1 MLQEGQKGR
10 KSALRWAGALAGA
23 GLVAALIAF
32 GTMSA
37 RAQDADA
44 PEYDQTAIDLGFRV
58 WKEKVTCGQC
68 HGWSGNGTP
77 DDPRSPIGMSLRQTQ
92 LTPEQMYEVIKCGRP
107 GTQMPAFDQRAYD
120 DDRCYGVTAAD
131 LGNATPPK
139 RGVYLIP
146 REINA
151 LVAYIFTNQVGRPN
165 EHTDAECRA
174 YFGETATICDN
185 LLLGGEVPAPEE
197 NPHQ

>member
-1 MLQEGQKGR
+1 MVQERQKAR
-10 KSALRWAGALAGA
+10 KSALRWAGVLAGA
-23 GLVAALIAF
+23 GMVAGLIAF

-37 RAQDADA
+37 KAQDSA

-77 DDPRSPIGMSLRQTQ
+77 DDPRAPIGLSLRTTQ
-92 LTPEQMYEVIKCGRP
+92 LTPEQVYEVIKCGRP
-107 GTQMPAFDQRAYD
+107 ATQMPAFDQRAYE
-120 DDRCYGVTAAD
+120 DDRCYGVTAAE

-151 LVAYIFTNQVGRPN
+151 LVAYIFTHQVGRSN
-165 EHTDAECRA
+165 DFTDEDCRA
-174 YFGETATICDN
+174 YFGQTATICDN
-185 LLLGGEVPAPEE
+185 LLLGGAVPAPEV